1 MSTKFI
7 PLIVMSLLFSSFT
20 SPTQKIKKVLFFGDS
35 ITEAGVKS
43 GGYIDVLNTMLKE
56 QKLDDQYELVGA
68 GIGGNKVYDLYLRM
82 ETDVLSKKPDIVVI
96 FIGVNDV
103 WHKQSMGTGTDADKF
118 SRFYQAI
125 ISKLKAQNIS
135 IILATP
141 AVIGE
146 KTDHSNQLDGDL
158 NRYSNLIRELA
169 KKENLPLV
177 DLRKAFLDF
186 NLKNNPENKDQGI
199 LTTDRVHLN
208 AAGNKLVA
216 ERMWQV
222 IKTFN

>member
-186 NLKNNPENKDQGI
+186 NLKNNPENKDQ
-199 LTTDRVHLN
+199 
-208 AAGNKLVA
+208 
-216 ERMWQV
+216 
-222 IKTFN
+222 

>member
-1 MSTKFI
+1 
-7 PLIVMSLLFSSFT
+7 
-20 SPTQKIKKVLFFGDS
+20 
-35 ITEAGVKS
+35 
-43 GGYIDVLNTMLKE
+43 
-56 QKLDDQYELVGA
+56 
-68 GIGGNKVYDLYLRM
+68 
-82 ETDVLSKKPDIVVI
+82 
-96 FIGVNDV
+96 
-103 WHKQSMGTGTDADKF
+103 GTGTDADKF

-222 IKTFN
+222 IKTLN